1 MNSPKNW
8 TDSRLGELCSLHGGS
23 AFSRS
28 LQGRDKGD
36 IPFIKQS
43 DMSLATN
50 SLYIFESNNW
60 VSEADL
66 IELRAHPLPPMS
78 VVFGKIGEGLKR
90 NRYRVLTR
98 PTLIDNNMMGA
109 VPNSLVDHRFFAIV
123 MSQID
128 MGSLSEGSALPYL
141 RAEDVGNVRVLLPP
155 LTEQRVIAEILGAL
169 DDKIESNLRT
179 WRLSTELVQ
188 SEYKS
193 LVSGEIGLVTPLRS
207 FCDFNVRTL
216 KPGKSDEV
224 IRYIDISSVEAGLVT
239 GESETTWADAPSRAR
254 RSVADGDVIFS
265 TVRPARMAYSMMFDP
280 DSSTVVSTG
289 FAVMSPKGVPST
301 LLFAVVSD
309 DEFGKYCESVSQ
321 GSAYP
326 AVSPDAMGNYEV
338 QFPEKDMIRGFGE
351 RTEPILRRAH
361 KGLQENKA
369 LSRLRDALLPELLS
383 GRLRVKDAESMMENV

>member
-1 MNSPKNW
+1 
-8 TDSRLGELCSLHGGS
+8 
-23 AFSRS
+23 
-28 LQGRDKGD
+28 
-36 IPFIKQS
+36 
-43 DMSLATN
+43 MSLATN